1 MALKPADFRLKSFEL
16 KKMENQAIKDFLEYL
31 RNERQASAHTI
42 ANYRRDILQFIHLV
56 FKKEEKKDP
65 YSAIPLS
72 PTSVSVTEK
81 KTVTAEN
88 SAELHWSEAGIPHAR
103 LFMLE
108 LQKKNL
114 TKSSIIR
121 KISALRSF
129 FRFLVREGIVPQN
142 PFVGLTSPKKQKR
155 LPQYMSTDEVN
166 RLLNAPPTYWE
177 EALKQGTAKDESS
190 ANFAKIRDTAIL
202 EIIYSGGLR
211 ISEALSLN
219 LGDLNLLSDIIKIRG
234 KGKKERIAALGG
246 PAHKALKIYLEIR
259 EIRNSSAKPASP
271 LFVNKDGTRLSAR
284 SFQRF
289 FKNYLSTAGLASDM
303 TPHKLRHSF
312 ATHLLDAGADLRS
325 VQELL
330 GHANLSTT
338 QIYTHISTKRLKDVY
353 SKAHPR
359 AK

>member
-1 MALKPADFRLKSFEL
+1 MALKPTDFRLKSFEL
-16 KKMENQAIKDFLEYL
+16 KKMKNQAIKDFLEYL

-56 FKKEEKKDP
+56 FKKEDKGNSD
-65 YSAIPLS
+65 SAVPLS
-72 PTSVSVTEK
+72 SASIVTEE
-81 KTVTAEN
+81 KTTASEN
-88 SAELHWSEAGIPHAR
+88 SAEPDWSKAGIPHAR
-103 LFMLE
+103 LFVLE

-114 TKSSIIR
+114 MKSSVIR

-129 FRFLVREGIVPQN
+129 FRFLVREEIIPQN
-142 PFVGLTSPKKQKR
+142 PFIGLTSPKKQKR

-166 RLLNAPPTYWE
+166 RLLNAPQAYWE
-177 EALKQGTAKDESS
+177 QALRQGTAKDESS

-202 EIIYSGGLR
+202 EVIYSGGLR

-219 LGDLNLLSDIIKIRG
+219 LGDLNLLGDIMKIRG
-234 KGKKERIAALGG
+234 KGKKERIAAVGG
-246 PAHKALKIYLEIR
+246 PAHKALKTYLEIR
-259 EIRNSSAKPASP
+259 NIRSSSTKPAAP
-271 LFVNKDGTRLSAR
+271 LFVNKDGTRLSSR

-289 FKNYLSTAGLASDM
+289 FKNYLSTAELASDM

-353 SKAHPR
+353 SRAHPR